1 MKYDILIDQRGQDFK
16 QLDNGEY
23 RFFGE
28 ELNQGYI
35 QGDIDESNL
44 EEIFN
49 QILFDAKTLNY
60 KIKGIYISDEK
71 TINTITK
78 TL

>member
-1 MKYDILIDQRGQDFK
+1 MKYDILIDQVGKDFK
-16 QLDNGEY
+16 QLDAGEY
-23 RFFGE
+23 EFFGE

-35 QGDIDESNL
+35 QGDIDESYL
-44 EEIFN
+44 VDLLSKI
-49 QILFDAKTLNY
+49 IFDAKTLNY

-71 TINTITK
+71 TINTIAK

>member
-1 MKYDILIDQRGQDFK
+1 MKYDILIDQTGQDFK

-23 RFFGE
+23 EFFGE

-35 QGDIDESNL
+35 QGDIDEFYL
-44 EEIFN
+44 GEILN
-49 QILFDAKTLNY
+49 KIIFDAKTLNY
-60 KIKGIYISDEK
+60 KIKGIYVSDEK
-71 TINTITK
+71 TINTIVK